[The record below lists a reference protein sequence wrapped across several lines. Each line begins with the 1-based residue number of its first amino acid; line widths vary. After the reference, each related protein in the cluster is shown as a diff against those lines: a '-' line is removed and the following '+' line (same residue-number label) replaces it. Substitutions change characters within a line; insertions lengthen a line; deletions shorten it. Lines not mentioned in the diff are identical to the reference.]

1 MKTKRCIGSE
11 LLLAFVVCIS
21 ISALVG
27 GCFSRVPENSITKNR
42 EVSFVT
48 EESQI
53 VSPTPIEIDEIVF
66 EEVDEKQYLYAVV
79 GEENVVVLGNGTSH
93 EIKGVLSFFQYH
105 DELQYSIDGS
115 RVAML
120 MTENDD
126 GFGRD
131 ISYDEGTGRL
141 ITYDGYTEYE
151 IATDVDRFQI
161 SLDGSAI
168 AYLTGNYSEGIG
180 GNLYLYDCEKG
191 ETELISEGAGR
202 LYALSP
208 TGNSISYT
216 TFEQSGDPESLVCH
230 IKTGANP
237 SQEVVKGMYPVA
249 LTDDGSLVYTVR
261 RVDGV
266 FQEQAEVELWVYKG
280 IEGTLLCPAI
290 KSEYLQDA
298 EEYLFNSSCTQVLFS
313 YYDGVYFSRDG
324 SDAALL
330 VKEAVL
336 PKINYGYSNG
346 YYRVNHYDTGLNG
359 SRSAFLNTQN
369 LYNVMLTIHLN
380 STDGNGINNIWYFNE
395 KNETQILNEVF
406 VSQRWI
412 QSGGSILAI
421 TGQDWNLM
429 YIEDIY
435 SNSEPVKVGANASF
449 PIILTSSNTALYIS
463 GDPEAPGL
471 YSVRISDDMKETCLV
486 SSCIGV
492 VLHSKENEP
501 DRIYYLE
508 GNDPADYEDDS
519 YYVDSYYFDLYMV
532 EDTEGASPVK
542 IAEKVASVGTGE
554 FGVYYLSLGK
564 INDDLYDQN
573 NLFYSSDGET
583 FENVATIDVR
593 YLYGG

>member
-1 MKTKRCIGSE
+1 MKIKICIGSE

-21 ISALVG
+21 ISAFVG
-27 GCFSRVPENSITKNR
+27 GCFSHVPENSIKTNSH
-42 EVSFVT
+42 VLDAT

-53 VSPTPIEIDEIVF
+53 VSPTPMETDEIVF

-126 GFGRD
+126 G
-131 ISYDEGTGRL
+131 TGRL
-141 ITYDGYTEYE
+141 ITYDGYTEYD

-208 TGNSISYT
+208 TGNSISFT
-216 TFEQSGDPESLVCH
+216 TFEQSGDPDSLVCH
-230 IKTGANP
+230 IKTGANG
-237 SQEVVKGMYPVA
+237 SREVVKGMYPVA

-266 FQEQAEVELWVYKG
+266 FQERAEVELWVYKDT
-280 IEGTLLCPAI
+280 EETLLCPAT

-298 EEYLFNSSCTQVLFS
+298 EEYLFNSSCTQILFN
-313 YYDGVYFSRDG
+313 YNGGVYFSCDG
-324 SDAALL
+324 KEATLL
-330 VKEAVL
+330 VREAFL
-336 PKINYGYSNG
+336 PKYTNGHYWVNYF
-346 YYRVNHYDTGLNG
+346 DTGLNG

-369 LYNVMLTIHLN
+369 LYNVMLTIRLN
-380 STDGNGINNIWYFNE
+380 STDGNGINNIWNFNE
-395 KNETQILNEVF
+395 KKETQILNDVF
-406 VSQRWI
+406 AYQRWI
-412 QSGGSILAI
+412 QSGGSVLAI
-421 TGQDWNLM
+421 TGLDWNLM

-435 SNSEPVKVGANASF
+435 SNSEPVKVAANASY
-449 PIILTSSNTALYIS
+449 PIILTSSNTALYFS
-463 GDPEAPGL
+463 RDPGAPGL
-471 YSVRISDDMKETCLV
+471 YSVRISDNMKETCLA
-486 SSCIGV
+486 SSCIDV
-492 VLHSKENEP
+492 VRYSKENEP

-508 GNDPADYEDDS
+508 GNDPIDYEDDS
-519 YYVDSYYFDLYMV
+519 YYVDLYYFDLYMI

-542 IAEKVASVGTGE
+542 IAEKVSSVEAGE

-583 FENVATIDVR
+583 FENVATIEVR